1 MDRSIEGLE
10 FRLTMPGCQI
20 DGVTAEFFEGK
31 NTLIPWARIILPDEF
46 PAELKASRIED
57 CELEIGSDGEFET
70 LLDGIGEMTENMD
83 GILLIRSRL
92 QILRENRICNTFL
105 RCHPQEAVRYILT
118 VSGVDNYHMTD
129 EQFPAKDVFSIDD
142 MDALEAMK
150 QINSVY
156 GINMEVTWMDDDFWW
171 GTKPEQEDV
180 AELTDD
186 NVMNMEK
193 TGSEWEAVI
202 LPIPWI
208 RTGEQILVDCEEY
221 QGMGTVTKR
230 VIKGTGNQID
240 MYINF
245 EEADDDE

>member
-1 MDRSIEGLE
+1 MDRSIEGLG

-31 NTLIPWARIILPDEF
+31 KTEITWARVILPDEF

-70 LLDGIGEMTENMD
+70 LLDGIGEMPENMD

-92 QILRENRICNTFL
+92 QKLKETRICNTFL

-118 VSGVDNYHMTD
+118 VSGIDNFHMT
-129 EQFPAKDVFSIDD
+129 ENQFPAKAVFSIDD
-142 MDALEAMK
+142 MDALAALK
-150 QINSVY
+150 QLNAVY
-156 GINMEVTWMDDDFWW
+156 GINMETVWMDDDFWW
-171 GTKPEQEDV
+171 GMRPEQEDV
-180 AELTDD
+180 AELSDD
-186 NVMNMEK
+186 NVMSLEK
-193 TGSEWEAVI
+193 TGAEWEAEI

-230 VIKGTGNQID
+230 VIKGTGSQID

-245 EEADDDE
+245 EEAEEDE